1 MRRPDYAEGGAG
13 GSDQPE
19 TVGWNASVADAF
31 GQIFGPEQFFP
42 VVPGFGQ
49 M

>member
-19 TVGWNASVADAF
+19 TIGWNASVAEAF
-31 GQIFGPEQFFP
+31 EQTFDPEQFFP
-42 VVPGFGQ
+42 VVPAFGQ